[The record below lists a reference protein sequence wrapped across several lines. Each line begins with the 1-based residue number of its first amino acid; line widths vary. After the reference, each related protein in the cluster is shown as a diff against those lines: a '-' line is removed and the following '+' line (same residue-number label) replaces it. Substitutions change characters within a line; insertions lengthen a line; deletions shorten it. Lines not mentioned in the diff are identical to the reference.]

1 MKSARDLLEDILE
14 ECHFLISQRESLDL
28 YSFMSD
34 EVKKRAF
41 ARSVEIIGEAV
52 KGLPNEIVTAHP
64 GIPWRRIAGMRDRL
78 IHAYFAVDYAILF
91 DVTTT
96 SVPELARQID
106 ELLKSMDID

>member
-14 ECHFLISQRESLDL
+14 ECRFLVSQREGLDL
-28 YSFMSD
+28 ASFLSD

-64 GIPWRRIAGMRDRL
+64 GIPWRRMASMRDRL
-78 IHAYFAVDYAILF
+78 IHGYFAVDYAILF
-91 DVTTT
+91 DVAK
-96 SVPELARQID
+96 SNIPDLMKQID
-106 ELLKSMDID
+106 ELLKSIEKD